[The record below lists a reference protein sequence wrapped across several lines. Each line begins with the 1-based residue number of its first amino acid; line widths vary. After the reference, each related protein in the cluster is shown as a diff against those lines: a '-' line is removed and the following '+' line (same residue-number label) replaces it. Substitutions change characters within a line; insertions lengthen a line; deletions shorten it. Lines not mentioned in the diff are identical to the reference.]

1 MTEEYDEQEL
11 HEISQDVGQF
21 VKDLSEKVHPLRVA
35 LAGLV
40 LLILIGSLVSTWC
53 WIIPRDDVEIET
65 TYIQRNGHVI
75 MVELINDGSRAISDV
90 HLVVEFLDSENNV
103 IEKNDSINLKF
114 EKIESLTSISG
125 DKMEQ
130 AIIGYSVWE
139 EYTIRISIDWVD
151 FRGQENSEIFTHKVF
166 EVENMKFKDD
176 CDGAFWF
183 L

>member
-1 MTEEYDEQEL
+1 M
-11 HEISQDVGQF
+11 
-21 VKDLSEKVHPLRVA
+21 
-35 LAGLV
+35 
-40 LLILIGSLVSTWC
+40 
-53 WIIPRDDVEIET
+53 
-65 TYIQRNGHVI
+65 
-75 MVELINDGSRAISDV
+75 
-90 HLVVEFLDSENNV
+90 
-103 IEKNDSINLKF
+103 KF